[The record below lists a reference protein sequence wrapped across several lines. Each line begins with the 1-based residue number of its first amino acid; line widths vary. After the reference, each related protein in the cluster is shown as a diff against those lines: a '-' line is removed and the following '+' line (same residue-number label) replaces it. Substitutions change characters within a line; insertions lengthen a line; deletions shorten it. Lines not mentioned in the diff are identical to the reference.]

1 MNKILDENDIK
12 KKIKRLYGDEYSLV
26 SKYLGTSKPITLKH
40 NPCGTIYTTSKAN
53 RFLNEGKSLCP
64 NCRKP
69 VSHSTKRKTE
79 EDIRTEIDKVEGYKY
94 IEGFVRTNSK
104 VKIYHKDCD
113 SYFYMTPHMFLGS
126 YQRRC
131 PICAN
136 KRRGPNAPE
145 TYLKDLLQDKEYGD
159 DYEWLDDYHGNNKEK
174 LRIKHKECGTIYTVR
189 PNDFQQGYK
198 CPTCSAKA
206 SDEEQSLC
214 DYISSVYKDEIIQH
228 YKAKPRKIELD
239 IYLPEKKIGFEY
251 NGWYWHSDKFR
262 DKNYHL
268 NKYNFFKE
276 RGISVVFIDS
286 QDWKDHRDIMEDK
299 ISAILGVLP
308 YKIPARKTLIDL
320 ASSDEQ
326 KAFFTENHIQGYAP
340 AKFAFGLY
348 MNNEPVAMMSFA
360 SARANVNQRDSS
372 TLELLRFA
380 VKKQTSVIGGFSKIL
395 QNTLGYIKEN
405 YPEIK
410 QIKSFADM
418 SLSLNG
424 NVYTKNGFVL
434 DHISKPS
441 YYYVYKWKKV
451 NRYQF
456 RKDRLKVLFPEI
468 YSEDKTEFEI
478 TDQVKNLYRVWNLGN
493 YVFMYYIK

>member
-1 MNKILDENDIK
+1 M
-12 KKIKRLYGDEYSLV
+12 
-26 SKYLGTSKPITLKH
+26 
-40 NPCGTIYTTSKAN
+40 
-53 RFLNEGKSLCP
+53 
-64 NCRKP
+64 
-69 VSHSTKRKTE
+69 
-79 EDIRTEIDKVEGYKY
+79 
-94 IEGFVRTNSK
+94 
-104 VKIYHKDCD
+104 
-113 SYFYMTPHMFLGS
+113 
-126 YQRRC
+126 
-131 PICAN
+131 
-136 KRRGPNAPE
+136 
-145 TYLKDLLQDKEYGD
+145 
-159 DYEWLDDYHGNNKEK
+159 
-174 LRIKHKECGTIYTVR
+174 
-189 PNDFQQGYK
+189 
-198 CPTCSAKA
+198 
-206 SDEEQSLC
+206 
-214 DYISSVYKDEIIQH
+214 
-228 YKAKPRKIELD
+228 
-239 IYLPEKKIGFEY
+239 
-251 NGWYWHSDKFR
+251 
-262 DKNYHL
+262 
-268 NKYNFFKE
+268 
-276 RGISVVFIDS
+276 
-286 QDWKDHRDIMEDK
+286 KDHRDIMEDK

-308 YKIPARKTLIDL
+308 HKIPARKTLIDL

-326 KAFFTENHIQGYAP
+326 KVFFTENHIQGYAP
-340 AKFAFGLY
+340 AKFAVGLY
-348 MNNEPVAMMSFA
+348 MNNERVAMMSFA

-395 QNTLGYIKEN
+395 QNALGYIKEN

-424 NVYTKNGFVL
+424 NVYTKNGFIL